1 MPPPCSACQYD
12 FAGPTGRGGLP
23 TSCLRCWNRLSCS
36 PIASSITTASGL
48 VIWAGSSSS
57 AGATAEARIS
67 ERGVCSPGVLKPPA
81 GGQFETQ
88 DTAIVPGS
96 WHISLVILSDD
107 ELSPSRLQQCRRL
120 EPPPL
125 RTCLAYLR
133 FRHICWSRACTTR
146 STLPG

>member
-36 PIASSITTASGL
+36 PMASSITTASGL

-57 AGATAEARIS
+57 AGAIAEARIS
-67 ERGVCSPGVLKPPA
+67 ERGMFSPGVKKPPS

-88 DTAIVPGS
+88 DTAIAAEG
-96 WHISLVILSDD
+96 WHSGPVILSDD
-107 ELSPSRLQQCRRL
+107 ELYLLAGSSSAGALWPHHHPPRRAMQVQ
-120 EPPPL
+120 PVITQVD
-125 RTCLAYLR
+125 RY
-133 FRHICWSRACTTR
+133 
-146 STLPG
+146 